1 MNRINSVKDKL
12 LGNSGR
18 TSLIKKNVLAS
29 FFIKAWTALVQL
41 LLVPL
46 TLSCLG
52 VYENGV
58 WLTIGSILLWIDNLD
73 IGLGNGLRNKL
84 AIYMARDDI
93 NKAREMVSSTFAMLV
108 IIIIPSAIL
117 MIVGELFT
125 DNYHL
130 LNVDHSKVP
139 QLDIIL
145 LVTTILVCMTFVFK
159 FLGNFYMGLQLPAIN
174 NLIGCLGNTLIL
186 LGTFIVYKS
195 GCHSMLLIALVNT
208 GAPLLVYLIC
218 YPITFAGRYKMLSPS
233 LRLVTVSAIRELFSL
248 GIKFFLLQIPAIILF
263 FTSNILISHLF
274 SPSMVTPYQIAHRY
288 FTVTM
293 TLFTIIC
300 VPYWTATT
308 DAYERKDFS
317 WIKKANKTL
326 NKIMLFILVIIAVM
340 TILSESVYHIWIQ
353 EKAYIPFSITL
364 ISAVYQFVILL
375 SMRYS
380 FVLNGIGA
388 LHLQL
393 VFTMVAAIMYLPLAI
408 FVGKTTHNI
417 NDLLIVM
424 CLVHLPG
431 LIINY
436 IQYHKII
443 KGQATGIWI
452 K

>member
-1 MNRINSVKDKL
+1 MNKINSVKDKL

-233 LRLVTVSAIRELFSL
+233 LKFVTVSAIRELFSL

-431 LIINY
+431 IINY

>member
-1 MNRINSVKDKL
+1 MNKIISVKDKL
-12 LGNSGR
+12 PGNSGR

-29 FFIKAWTALVQL
+29 FFIKTWTALVQL

-52 VYENGV
+52 VYGNGV

-84 AIYMARDDI
+84 AVYMARDDI

-117 MIVGELFT
+117 MIVGELFI

-195 GCHSMLLIALVNT
+195 GGHSMLLIALVNT

-218 YPITFAGRYKMLSPS
+218 YPITFMGRYKMLSPS
-233 LRLVTVSAIRELFSL
+233 LRFVTVSAIRELFSL

-308 DAYERKDFS
+308 DAYERKDFA

-443 KGQATGIWI
+443 KGKATGIWI

>member
-1 MNRINSVKDKL
+1 MNKINSVKDKL

-145 LVTTILVCMTFVFK
+145 LVTTILVCMTFIFK

-233 LRLVTVSAIRELFSL
+233 LRFVTVSAIRELFSL

>member
-1 MNRINSVKDKL
+1 MNKINSVKDKL

-233 LRLVTVSAIRELFSL
+233 IRFVTVSAIRELFSL

-408 FVGKTTHNI
+408 FVGKMTHNI

>member
-1 MNRINSVKDKL
+1 
-12 LGNSGR
+12 
-18 TSLIKKNVLAS
+18 
-29 FFIKAWTALVQL
+29 
-41 LLVPL
+41 
-46 TLSCLG
+46 
-52 VYENGV
+52 
-58 WLTIGSILLWIDNLD
+58 
-73 IGLGNGLRNKL
+73 
-84 AIYMARDDI
+84 
-93 NKAREMVSSTFAMLV
+93 
-108 IIIIPSAIL
+108 
-117 MIVGELFT
+117 
-125 DNYHL
+125 
-130 LNVDHSKVP
+130 
-139 QLDIIL
+139 
-145 LVTTILVCMTFVFK
+145 
-159 FLGNFYMGLQLPAIN
+159 
-174 NLIGCLGNTLIL
+174 
-186 LGTFIVYKS
+186 
-195 GCHSMLLIALVNT
+195 
-208 GAPLLVYLIC
+208 
-218 YPITFAGRYKMLSPS
+218 
-233 LRLVTVSAIRELFSL
+233 
-248 GIKFFLLQIPAIILF
+248 
-263 FTSNILISHLF
+263 
-274 SPSMVTPYQIAHRY
+274 MVTPYQIAHRY

>member
-1 MNRINSVKDKL
+1 MNKINSVKDKL

-195 GCHSMLLIALVNT
+195 SCHSMLLIALVNT

-233 LRLVTVSAIRELFSL
+233 LRFVTVSAIRELFSL

>member
-1 MNRINSVKDKL
+1 MNKINSVKDKL

-233 LRLVTVSAIRELFSL
+233 LKFVTVSAIRELFSL